1 MKTVST
7 RMGIIGTGW
16 IAEKMAITLRGLNE
30 VDSYAVASRDIK
42 KAEAFANT
50 WGFDKAYGSY
60 EEMVCDPNVDLV
72 YIATP
77 HSHHYENAKMAIEH
91 GKAVLCE
98 KAFTANA
105 KEARALIS
113 LAREKKVFITE
124 AIWTR
129 YMPLSLKIMEL
140 LRDGVIGNPRLLT
153 ATLGYPMEFKERIV
167 KPELCGGA
175 LLDLGVYSINF
186 ARMFF
191 GGDIA
196 EMKSLCWK
204 NKQGM
209 DINNA
214 ISLLYK
220 DGRMANIQST
230 ACCVN
235 DRQGVIS
242 GELGYIIVDNI
253 NNPQVATVYNADHE
267 IVAVHKTPK
276 QITGYEYQV
285 TASVEAMKNG
295 WLESPYMPHE
305 ETIKVMEMMDE
316 LRKEWGVVYP
326 NDSREL

>member
-1 MKTVST
+1 MMTKT
-7 RMGIIGTGW
+7 RIGIIGSGW
-16 IAEKMAITLRGLNE
+16 IAEKMAITLKGLDE
-30 VDSYAVASRDIK
+30 AESYAIASRDIK
-42 KAEAFANT
+42 KAEAFAKT
-50 WGFDKAYGSY
+50 WGFTKAYGSY
-60 EEMVCDPNVDLV
+60 EELAEDPNVDLI

-77 HSHHYENAKMAIEH
+77 HSHHYDNAKMAIEH

-105 KEARALIS
+105 KEARELIR
-113 LAREKKVFITE
+113 LAEEKGVFLTE

-140 LRDGVIGNPRLLT
+140 LKNGAIGRPRLLT

-167 KPELCGGA
+167 RPELCGGA

-191 GGDIA
+191 GDDIA
-196 EMKSLCWK
+196 DVRSLCWK
-204 NKQGM
+204 NDTGM

-214 ISLLYK
+214 ISILYK

-235 DRQGVIS
+235 DRQGIIS
-242 GELGYIIVDNI
+242 GETGYIIVDNI
-253 NNPQVATVYNADHE
+253 NNPQVATVYNVDHDV
-267 IVAVHKTPK
+267 VAVHKTPQ

-285 TASVEAMKNG
+285 TASIEAMKNG
-295 WLESPYMPHE
+295 WLESPYMPHQ
-305 ETIKVMEMMDE
+305 ETIKVMEMMDM
-316 LRKEWGVVYP
+316 LRKEWGVTYP